1 MSEKGRVDRMM
12 KNIGK
17 PNIYNEL
24 IKQITPTQI
33 PAELVQS
40 VIIFYKNGT
49 TFELSGT
56 DLTEP
61 VPVKHKQSPEE
72 RGQTRENIDDIK
84 IYVNTEMLAEKI
96 DPVIN
101 ELFDELNLL

>member
-1 MSEKGRVDRMM
+1 MSERGRIERML

-24 IKQITPTQI
+24 IKQITPTNI

-40 VIIFYKNGT
+40 VIIFYNDGT
-49 TFELSGT
+49 SFKLSGT

-61 VPVKHKQSPEE
+61 VPVKRYQTPEQKEQS
-72 RGQTRENIDDIK
+72 RDNIEDIK
-84 IYVNTEMLAEKI
+84 IYINTELLASKVE
-96 DPVIN
+96 PGIN
-101 ELFDELNLL
+101 ELFSKLDLL

>member
-12 KNIGK
+12 RNIGK

-61 VPVKHKQSPEE
+61 VPVKNRQSPEQ
-72 RGQTRENIDDIK
+72 RGMARENIDDIK
-84 IYVNTEMLAEKI
+84 IFVNTELLAEKI
-96 DPVIN
+96 DPVID
-101 ELFDELNLL
+101 ELFREFNLL